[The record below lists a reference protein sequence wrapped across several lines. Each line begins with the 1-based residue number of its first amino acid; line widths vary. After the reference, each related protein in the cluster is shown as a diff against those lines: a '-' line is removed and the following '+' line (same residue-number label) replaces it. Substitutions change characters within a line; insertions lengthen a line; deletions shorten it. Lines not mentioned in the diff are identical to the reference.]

1 MSGEESEPSPVDA
14 YMRRL
19 GRRLWVVPHRR
30 SRLLR
35 EARDHLMAATEGGI
49 ARGLS
54 PADAEEQAVARFGPA
69 GRVARH
75 EMREAGAL
83 WASVVAGLAALAVS
97 LMVLASRA
105 DVQPLFDYHAGIYGS
120 LQNTQPNRF
129 SQYRPYR
136 FEPWAISAA
145 SRSDAW
151 IVGAPARV
159 AWHWNGLG
167 KDRDGPTHPT

>member
-1 MSGEESEPSPVDA
+1 MRVEGSEPSPVEA
-14 YMRRL
+14 YLRRL

-30 SRLLR
+30 SRVLR
-35 EARDHLMAATEGGI
+35 EARDHLLAATESGV

-54 PADAEEQAVARFGPA
+54 HADAEEQAVARFGPA

-83 WASVVAGLAALAVS
+83 WASMVAGLAALAVS

-105 DVQPLFDYHAGIYGS
+105 DVQPVFDYHAGTYGS
-120 LQNTQPNRF
+120 LHNSQPFN
-129 SQYRPYR
+129 SNQPYR

-145 SRSDAW
+145 SQSDGRT
-151 IVGAPARV
+151 IRV
-159 AWHWNGLG
+159 
-167 KDRDGPTHPT
+167 